1 MHAVLCGPGERG
13 DYSGMTS
20 AFLNGDYLPLEEA
33 RISPLDRGFLFGD
46 GIYELIPVHG
56 GRPIAFSLHYARMC
70 EGLSAVEINLDWTLE
85 QWRDVCS
92 KLIDKNGAGN
102 LAVYLQV
109 SRGADTKRHHAYP
122 VGVTPT
128 VFGFASELS
137 ISAEI
142 KPLKISSAE
151 DKRWRRCNIK
161 STALLGNVIH
171 FQKGQAEGRDE
182 TLLYNVAGEITEGST
197 SNAFVIKDG
206 VVATPPLDNQ
216 VLPGITRLMLLDML
230 RKEGSVQ
237 IEERAVTMQE
247 TKEAD
252 EIWLTSSS
260 KDVAPVVEL
269 DGNPV
274 GSGDPG
280 PVWETARRVFTER
293 KFDY

>member
-1 MHAVLCGPGERG
+1 
-13 DYSGMTS
+13 MTI
-20 AFLNGDYLPLEEA
+20 AFLNGVYLPLEEA

-46 GIYELIPVHG
+46 GIYEVVPVHE
-56 GRPIAFSLHYARMC
+56 GRPIGFSLHYERMQ
-70 EGLSAVEINLDWTLE
+70 EGLGAVEIKLDWTLE
-85 QWRDVCS
+85 QWRDVCGN
-92 KLIDKNGAGN
+92 LIDKNGAGN
-102 LAVYLQV
+102 LAIYLQV

-128 VFGFASELS
+128 VFGFASELPV
-137 ISAEI
+137 SAQI
-142 KPLKISSAE
+142 KPLKISTAE

-182 TLLYNVAGEITEGST
+182 TLLYNEAGEVTEGSAT
-197 SNAFVIKDG
+197 NAFLVKDG
-206 VVATPPLDNQ
+206 IAATPPLDNQ

-230 RKEGSVQ
+230 RKDGSVQ
-237 IEERAVTMQE
+237 VEERVVTMQE
-247 TKEAD
+247 AQAAD

-280 PVWETARRVFTER
+280 PVWETAQRIFSEK

>member
-1 MHAVLCGPGERG
+1 
-13 DYSGMTS
+13 MTI

-46 GIYELIPVHG
+46 GIYEVIPVHG
-56 GRPIAFSLHYARMC
+56 GRSIAFSLHYDRMC
-70 EGLSAVEINLDWTLE
+70 EGLGAVEIDLDWSLE
-85 QWRDVCS
+85 QWRDICGN
-92 KLIDKNGAGN
+92 LIDKNGGGN
-102 LAVYLQV
+102 LTVYLQV

-137 ISAEI
+137 IPAEI
-142 KPLKISSAE
+142 KPLKVSSAE

-171 FQKGQAEGRDE
+171 FQKGQADGRDE
-182 TLLYNVAGEITEGST
+182 TLLYNGAGEITEGSAA
-197 SNAFVIKDG
+197 NAFIIKDG
-206 VVATPPLDNQ
+206 VVVTPPLDHQ

-230 RKEGSVQ
+230 RQEDSVQ
-237 IEERAVTMQE
+237 IEERGVTMQE
-247 TKEAD
+247 ARAAD

-274 GSGDPG
+274 GSGDAG
-280 PVWETARRVFTER
+280 PVWKTAQRIFAER